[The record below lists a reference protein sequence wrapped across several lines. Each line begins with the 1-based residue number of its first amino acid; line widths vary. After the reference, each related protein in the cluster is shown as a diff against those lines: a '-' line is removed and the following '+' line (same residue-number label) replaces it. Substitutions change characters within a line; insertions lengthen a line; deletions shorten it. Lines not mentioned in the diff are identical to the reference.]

1 MHVDNEAV
9 GTSKALLFEQ
19 YRLKEVAMNRLSNP
33 VLFKLFLVML
43 AIDAVLFSILAGIVL
58 NALVNAIGFTPE
70 LVTWIAIYVSAMVIF
85 TIILF
90 VLVVVTVTIRVKDAQ
105 HYYQVQRR
113 RREMELKRHRQRL

>member
-1 MHVDNEAV
+1 
-9 GTSKALLFEQ
+9 
-19 YRLKEVAMNRLSNP
+19 MNRLSNP

>member
-1 MHVDNEAV
+1 
-9 GTSKALLFEQ
+9 
-19 YRLKEVAMNRLSNP
+19 MNRLSNP
-33 VLFKLFLVML
+33 VLFKLFLVIL

-90 VLVVVTVTIRVKDAQ
+90 VLVIVTVTIRVKGCPALLSGATTPGNGIERTQ
-105 HYYQVQRR
+105 FCQNFW
-113 RREMELKRHRQRL
+113 